1 MSDKMLAG
9 LVTAAVVAPICVVC
23 LGGPAVMAAIGGW
36 ASGWF
41 SGFGGAASAGLAIA
55 AAAVAVGFIKRRNRR
70 AGDAATVTRD
80 GPSRLKTMNWDKR
93 SQTK

>member
-23 LGGPAVMAAIGGW
+23 LGGPAVLAAIGGW

-41 SGFGGAASAGLAIA
+41 SGFGGAASTGLAI
-55 AAAVAVGFIKRRNRR
+55 AAAVAVGFIKRRNRSGCR
-70 AGDAATVTRD
+70 C
-80 GPSRLKTMNWDKR
+80 M
-93 SQTK
+93 